1 MTQSRLTRRRLLR
14 DCCRMNAEAQF
25 NQLLLCDTNWTIKGQ
40 WGRYVLECKWADER
54 STVNWAREYSVHDT
68 FMNSLLSSPCLS
80 LSLLGARAGMS
91 IWARSSSILMLWSS
105 VWMPTMAPEAGHCE
119 LWFCGSLRVCVSL
132 SLSLSLGTPRT
143 AGLHKTSTSRIKIWE
158 NTVQQQKRSK
168 AKK

>member
-68 FMNSLLSSPCLS
+68 FMHSLLSSPCLS

-119 LWFCGSLRVCVSL
+119 LWFCGSLRLSL
-132 SLSLSLGTPRT
+132 SLSLSLDTSRT

-158 NTVQQQKRSK
+158 KTVQQQKRSK